1 MSEHNSS
8 NSTLAFLLGLTI
20 GAIVGILFAPAEGKE
35 TRKKIAKY
43 LEDLEQ
49 KGEDILE
56 KGKEFIEDETAK
68 AKKFIDDTKE
78 KIIKKFQKEENQE

>member
-1 MSEHNSS
+1 MSEHNNS

-43 LEDLEQ
+43 LEELEE
-49 KGEDILE
+49 KSEDILQ

-68 AKKFIDDTKE
+68 AKKFIDETKE
-78 KIIKKFQKEENQE
+78 KIAKKFTKEQPEE